1 MGRRKEV
8 YLGADTY
15 IIVDEPIV
23 PGEYYDDRKVLL
35 EVQNLTVEFNG
46 FKAFTEV
53 NMQIHDGE
61 LRVII
66 GPNGA
71 GKTTF
76 MDLVTGK
83 TKPTSGRVIYDG
95 EDITG
100 KSVVEIARKYKLGRK
115 FQSPTVFDNMTVREN
130 VELAIEGYNTIL
142 KCLFFHKNKEF
153 NEKVDEVLKK
163 IDLYDH
169 ADFMAS
175 DLSHGQRQWLEIG
188 MVIAQNPK
196 LIILDEPTAG
206 MTADETYKTG
216 EMIKKLKGE
225 HTLIVVE
232 HDMDFVRQVAEYVT
246 VLNYGKLLAEGTMES
261 VQKNE
266 EVISI
271 YLKED

>member
-1 MGRRKEV
+1 MS
-8 YLGADTY
+8 
-15 IIVDEPIV
+15 DE
-23 PGEYYDDRKVLL
+23 RKVLL
-35 EVQNLTVEFNG
+35 EVKNLSVEFNG

-53 NMQIHDGE
+53 NMKIYDGE

-83 TKPTSGRVIYDG
+83 TKPTSGKVIFDG
-95 EDITG
+95 KDITG
-100 KSVVEIARKYKLGRK
+100 KSTTEITRNYHIGRK
-115 FQSPTVFDNMTVREN
+115 FQGPNVFDNMTVKEN
-130 VELAIEGYNTIL
+130 IEIAMEGYNSMRKCIFFHRTNEFKNKVEEIL
-142 KCLFFHKNKEF
+142 KL
-153 NEKVDEVLKK
+153 
-163 IDLYDH
+163 IDLYDYRH
-169 ADFMAS
+169 FMAS

-188 MVIAQNPK
+188 MVVAQNPK

-216 EMIKKLKGE
+216 EMIKKLKGS

-246 VLNYGKLLAEGTMES
+246 VLNYGRLLAEGTMEE
-261 VQKNE
+261 VENNE
-266 EVISI
+266 EVIAV

>member
-1 MGRRKEV
+1 MGNRKEV
-8 YLGADTY
+8 YVDADTY
-15 IIVDEPIV
+15 VIVEEPGTKEIK
-23 PGEYYDDRKVLL
+23 DDRKVLL

-53 NMQIHDGE
+53 NMKIYDGE

-83 TKPTSGRVIYDG
+83 TKPTSGKVIYDG
-95 EDITG
+95 IDITG
-100 KSVVEIARKYKLGRK
+100 KSVIEIARKYKLGRK

-130 VELAIEGYNTIL
+130 VEIAIEGYNSL
-142 KCLFFHKNKEF
+142 PKCLLFRKNAEF
-153 NEKVDEVLKK
+153 QERVDEILHK
-163 IDLYDH
+163 IDLYNH
-169 ADFMAS
+169 AEFMAC

-246 VLNYGKLLAEGTMES
+246 VLNYGKLLAEGTMEE
-261 VQKNE
+261 VQNNE
-266 EVISI
+266 EVIAI

>member
-1 MGRRKEV
+1 MSE
-8 YLGADTY
+8 
-15 IIVDEPIV
+15 E
-23 PGEYYDDRKVLL
+23 RKVLL
-35 EVQNLTVEFNG
+35 EVKNLSVEFNG
-46 FKAFTEV
+46 FKALTSV
-53 NMQIHDGE
+53 NMKIYDGE

-83 TKPTSGRVIYDG
+83 STPTSGRVIFEG
-95 EDITG
+95 KDITG
-100 KSVVEIARKYKLGRK
+100 KSTTEITRNYHIGRK
-115 FQSPTVFDNMTVREN
+115 FQGPNVFDNMTVKEN
-130 VELAIEGYNTIL
+130 IEIAAEGFNSL
-142 KCLFFHKNKEF
+142 HSCVFFRKTKAF
-153 NEKVDEVLKK
+153 KDKVDEVLKK
-163 IDLYDH
+163 IDLYDYRH
-169 ADFMAS
+169 FFAG

-188 MVIAQNPK
+188 MVVAQNPR

-246 VLNYGKLLAEGTMES
+246 VLNYGKLLAEGTMEE

-266 EVISI
+266 EVIAV

>member
-1 MGRRKEV
+1 MS
-8 YLGADTY
+8 
-15 IIVDEPIV
+15 DE
-23 PGEYYDDRKVLL
+23 RKVLL
-35 EVQNLTVEFNG
+35 EVKNLSVEFNG

-53 NMQIHDGE
+53 NMKIYDGE

-83 TKPTSGRVIYDG
+83 TTPTSGKVIFDG
-95 EDITG
+95 VDITG
-100 KSVVEIARKYKLGRK
+100 KSTTEITRDYHIGRK
-115 FQSPTVFDNMTVREN
+115 FQGPNVFDNMTVKEN
-130 VELAIEGYNTIL
+130 IEIAMEGYNSMHRCVFFRKSKEFKEKVEEIL
-142 KCLFFHKNKEF
+142 KL
-153 NEKVDEVLKK
+153 
-163 IDLYDH
+163 IDLYDYRH
-169 ADFMAS
+169 FMAS

-188 MVIAQNPK
+188 MVVAQNPK

-216 EMIKKLKGE
+216 EMIKKLKGD

-246 VLNYGKLLAEGTMES
+246 VLNYGRLLAEGTMEEI
-261 VQKNE
+261 QNNE
-266 EVISI
+266 EVIAV

>member
-1 MGRRKEV
+1 MG
-8 YLGADTY
+8 
-15 IIVDEPIV
+15 DE
-23 PGEYYDDRKVLL
+23 RKVLL
-35 EVQNLTVEFNG
+35 EVKKLSVEFNG
-46 FKAFTEV
+46 FKAFTDV
-53 NMQIHDGE
+53 NMKIYDGE

-83 TKPTSGRVIYDG
+83 TTPTSGKVIFDG
-95 EDITG
+95 VDITG
-100 KSVVEIARKYKLGRK
+100 KSTAQITGKYHIGRK
-115 FQSPTVFDNMTVREN
+115 FQSPNVFDNMTVREN
-130 VELAIEGYNTIL
+130 IEIAMEGCNTMV
-142 KCLFFHKNKEF
+142 KCIFFRKSREF
-153 NEKVDEVLKK
+153 QNKVDELMRQ
-163 IDLYDH
+163 IELYDYRS
-169 ADFMAS
+169 FMAG

-188 MVIAQNPK
+188 MVMAQNPK

-216 EMIKKLKGE
+216 EMIKRLRGK

-246 VLNYGKLLAEGTMES
+246 VLNYGRLLAEGTMEEVS
-261 VQKNE
+261 DNE
-266 EVISI
+266 EVIAV

>member
-1 MGRRKEV
+1 MSE
-8 YLGADTY
+8 
-15 IIVDEPIV
+15 E
-23 PGEYYDDRKVLL
+23 RKVLL
-35 EVQNLTVEFNG
+35 EVKNLSVEFNG
-46 FKAFTEV
+46 FKALTSV
-53 NMQIHDGE
+53 NMKIYDGE

-83 TKPTSGRVIYDG
+83 STPTSGKVIFDG
-95 EDITG
+95 KDITR
-100 KSVVEIARKYKLGRK
+100 KSTTEITRNYHIGRK
-115 FQSPTVFDNMTVREN
+115 FQGPNVFDNMTVKEN
-130 VELAIEGYNTIL
+130 IEIAAEGFNSL
-142 KCLFFHKNKEF
+142 HSCVFFRKTKAF
-153 NEKVDEVLKK
+153 KDKVDEVLKK
-163 IDLYDH
+163 IDLYDYRH
-169 ADFMAS
+169 FFAG

-188 MVIAQNPK
+188 MVVAQNPR

-246 VLNYGKLLAEGTMES
+246 VLNYGKLLAEGTMEE

-266 EVISI
+266 EVIAV

>member
-1 MGRRKEV
+1 MSE
-8 YLGADTY
+8 
-15 IIVDEPIV
+15 E
-23 PGEYYDDRKVLL
+23 RKVLL
-35 EVQNLTVEFNG
+35 EVKNLSVEFNG
-46 FKAFTEV
+46 FKALTSV
-53 NMQIHDGE
+53 NMKIYDGE

-83 TKPTSGRVIYDG
+83 STPTSGKVIFDG
-95 EDITG
+95 RDITG
-100 KSVVEIARKYKLGRK
+100 KSTTEITRNYHIGRK
-115 FQSPTVFDNMTVREN
+115 FQGPNVFDNMTVKEN
-130 VELAIEGYNTIL
+130 IEIAAEGFNSL
-142 KCLFFHKNKEF
+142 HSCVFFRKTKAF
-153 NEKVDEVLKK
+153 KDKVDEVLKK
-163 IDLYDH
+163 IDLYDYRH
-169 ADFMAS
+169 FFAG

-188 MVIAQNPK
+188 MVVAQNPR

-246 VLNYGKLLAEGTMES
+246 VLNYGKLLAEGTMEE

-266 EVISI
+266 EVIAV

>member
-1 MGRRKEV
+1 MSE
-8 YLGADTY
+8 
-15 IIVDEPIV
+15 E
-23 PGEYYDDRKVLL
+23 RKVLL
-35 EVQNLTVEFNG
+35 EVKNLSVEFNG
-46 FKAFTEV
+46 FKALTSV
-53 NMQIHDGE
+53 NMKIYDGE

-83 TKPTSGRVIYDG
+83 STPTSGKVIFDG
-95 EDITG
+95 RDITG
-100 KSVVEIARKYKLGRK
+100 KSTTEITRNYHIGRK
-115 FQSPTVFDNMTVREN
+115 FQGPNVFDNMTVKEN
-130 VELAIEGYNTIL
+130 IEIAAEGFNSL
-142 KCLFFHKNKEF
+142 HSCVFFRKTKAF
-153 NEKVDEVLKK
+153 RDKVDEVLQK
-163 IDLYDH
+163 IDLYDYRH
-169 ADFMAS
+169 FFAG

-188 MVIAQNPK
+188 MVVAQNPR

-246 VLNYGKLLAEGTMES
+246 VLNYGKLLAEGTMEE

-266 EVISI
+266 EVIAV

>member
-1 MGRRKEV
+1 MSKKAHERK
-8 YLGADTY
+8 
-15 IIVDEPIV
+15 I
-23 PGEYYDDRKVLL
+23 LL
-35 EVQNLTVEFNG
+35 EVKNLSVEFNG
-46 FKAFTEV
+46 FQAFTDV
-53 NMQIHDGE
+53 SMKIYDGE

-76 MDLVTGK
+76 MDMVTGK
-83 TKPTSGRVIYDG
+83 TIPTSGKIFFDEKNITGKPTS
-95 EDITG
+95 
-100 KSVVEIARKYKLGRK
+100 EISRHYGIGRK
-115 FQSPTVFDNMTVREN
+115 FQGPNVFDNMTVKEN
-130 VELAIEGYNTIL
+130 IEIAVEGYNSMLKCVFFRKSKEFKEKVTKIL
-142 KCLFFHKNKEF
+142 KQ
-153 NEKVDEVLKK
+153 
-163 IDLYDH
+163 IDLYSYRH
-169 ADFMAS
+169 FMAS

-246 VLNYGKLLAEGTMES
+246 VLNYGKLLAEGTMEE
-261 VQKNE
+261 VQNNE
-266 EVISI
+266 EVVAV

>member
-1 MGRRKEV
+1 MS
-8 YLGADTY
+8 
-15 IIVDEPIV
+15 DE
-23 PGEYYDDRKVLL
+23 RKVLL
-35 EVQNLTVEFNG
+35 EVKNLSVEFNG

-53 NMQIHDGE
+53 NMKIYDGE

-83 TKPTSGRVIYDG
+83 TTPTSGKVIFDG
-95 EDITG
+95 KDITG
-100 KSVVEIARKYKLGRK
+100 KPTTEIARNYHIGRK
-115 FQSPTVFDNMTVREN
+115 FQGPNVFDNMTVKEN
-130 VELAIEGYNTIL
+130 IEIAVEGYNSMPGCVFFHRTKAFKQKVEEIL
-142 KCLFFHKNKEF
+142 KL
-153 NEKVDEVLKK
+153 
-163 IDLYDH
+163 IDLYDYRH
-169 ADFMAS
+169 FFAS

-188 MVIAQNPK
+188 MVVAQNPK

-216 EMIKKLKGE
+216 EMIKRLKGE

-246 VLNYGKLLAEGTMES
+246 VLNYGKLLAEGTMEE
-261 VQKNE
+261 VQNNE
-266 EVISI
+266 EVIAV

>member
-1 MGRRKEV
+1 MSE
-8 YLGADTY
+8 
-15 IIVDEPIV
+15 E
-23 PGEYYDDRKVLL
+23 RKVLL
-35 EVQNLTVEFNG
+35 EVKNLSVEFNG
-46 FKAFTEV
+46 FKALTSV
-53 NMQIHDGE
+53 NMKIYDGE

-83 TKPTSGRVIYDG
+83 STPTSGKVIFDG
-95 EDITG
+95 RDITG
-100 KSVVEIARKYKLGRK
+100 KSTTEITRNYHIGRK
-115 FQSPTVFDNMTVREN
+115 FQGPNVFDNMTVKEN
-130 VELAIEGYNTIL
+130 IEIAAEGYKDIVGLLSELTDYTTG
-142 KCLFFHKNKEF
+142 
-153 NEKVDEVLKK
+153 EKINLSLPSLRIDRFSDEVLKK
-163 IDLYDH
+163 IDLYDYRH
-169 ADFMAS
+169 FFAG

-188 MVIAQNPK
+188 MVVAQNPR

-246 VLNYGKLLAEGTMES
+246 VLNYGKLLAEGTMEE

-266 EVISI
+266 EVIAV

>member
-1 MGRRKEV
+1 MGNNTLEKSN
-8 YLGADTY
+8 
-15 IIVDEPIV
+15 
-23 PGEYYDDRKVLL
+23 KVLL
-35 EVQNLTVEFNG
+35 EVKNLSVEFNG
-46 FKAFTEV
+46 FKAFTDV
-53 NMQIHDGE
+53 NMKIYDGE

-95 EDITG
+95 NDITG
-100 KSVVEIARKYKLGRK
+100 KDIVEIARKYKLGRK

-130 VELAIEGYNTIL
+130 IEIAIQGFNTL
-142 KCLFFHKNKEF
+142 LSCLFFKRNKEF
-153 NEKVDEVLKK
+153 INKVDEILRK
-163 IDLYDH
+163 IELYDY
-169 ADFMAS
+169 ADFMAT

-188 MVIAQNPK
+188 MVVAQNPK

-216 EMIKKLKGE
+216 EMIKKMKGE

-246 VLNYGKLLAEGTMES
+246 VLNYGKLLAEGTMEE
-261 VQKNE
+261 VQNNE
-266 EVISI
+266 EVISV